1 MTTTMTDDLSAIVR
15 ARRRRLRQELGVRA
29 TIAVMV
35 LVFNESYHGA
45 GLICVAA
52 LTALALNAPYYLATL
67 TGWRIRL
74 QAYVRLIVDILLITL
89 GLYGAG
95 GLQAAPYL
103 SVYMV
108 APIYVA
114 FVLSGGACLFAAGL
128 ATASFLVAA
137 LLQHTYSPSSTAIQQ
152 GPWPIAIF
160 NLVLLNVVAGLT
172 ALLAAAYR
180 QSRRQLA
187 ESEECFRSV
196 AEAATDAILVTD
208 DSGSVVVSNRAAEA
222 MFGYPNSEM
231 LHAPIGRLVLIPDQ
245 YREAGGHSPEGLLTK
260 GIKPIELTGVKIDG
274 AQFPVEL
281 SAERWATRRGTFFT
295 CIVRDVT
302 SRRKIEALAHESS
315 EVLRAVVQSSPIAV
329 WAHRFDGGLTIWNP
343 AAERMFGW
351 MADEVLGKYPP
362 FVPDDRLSE
371 SHSIFER
378 ALAGAELLNVE
389 VRRRRKDGT
398 EIDISLSTA
407 PLRNAEGAVT
417 GTVTLGLDIS
427 ERKELER
434 QNRQLQKMDTLGSL
448 AGGIAHDFN
457 NLVSIITGRVHLIG
471 RELEADH
478 PTRRHLELINHT
490 AGRAGALTQQLLAFS
505 RKQVFCWSVLKLTSV
520 MQGIEP
526 ILRRLIGED
535 VELLISQSG
544 EVGCI
549 EGDRAQL
556 EQVIMN
562 LVVNAREAMPSGG
575 RIGLEIS
582 EGMPDRVPGGQPPR
596 TAASPCVVLTVTDTG
611 VGMDEATRSQIFEP
625 FFTTKAA
632 GRGTGLGLSTVYG
645 IVKQHGGLISVD
657 SSPGRGTTFKVY
669 LPRTAEA
676 PPAPEQDRPAVVMP
690 RGTEKVLLV
699 EDDAEVRSLAREVL
713 EKSGYSVVEAALPTT
728 ALQIAARTRVD
739 LVLTDV
745 VLPQMRGRALVERVA
760 RLQPHITA
768 LFMSGYPD
776 DPNIRDWTPDLDLL
790 RKPLT
795 PETLLVR
802 VRGALDRTRRRRRR
816 PSRPGAG
823 RTGSERP

>member
-1 MTTTMTDDLSAIVR
+1 MTGMTDGLAAITR
-15 ARRRRLRQELGVRA
+15 ARRRRLRQEVLVRA
-29 TIAVMV
+29 MIALLV

-45 GLICVAA
+45 SLIRVAS
-52 LTALALNAPYYLATL
+52 LTALALNVPYYLAVRI
-67 TGWRIRL
+67 GWQIRL
-74 QAYVRLIVDILLITL
+74 QAYVRLVLDILLITL

-95 GLQAAPYL
+95 GILAAPYL

-137 LLQHTYSPSSTAIQQ
+137 FLQHTYSPASTAIPV
-152 GPWPIAIF
+152 GVWPIAIF

-196 AEAATDAILVTD
+196 AKAATDAILVTD
-208 DSGSVVVSNRAAEA
+208 DAGSIVVSNRAAEA
-222 MFGYPNSEM
+222 MFGYPSTEM
-231 LHAPIGRLVLIPDQ
+231 LRTPLARLVLIPDR
-245 YREAGGHSPEGLLTK
+245 YREPGGHAPEGLRTT
-260 GIKPIELTGVKIDG
+260 GVKPIALTGVKIDG
-274 AQFPVEL
+274 AQFPAEL
-281 SAERWATRRGTFFT
+281 SVERWTTRRGTFFT

-302 SRRKIEALAHESS
+302 SRRKIEELAHESG

-351 MADEVLGKYPP
+351 TADEVLGNYPP

-389 VRRRRKDGT
+389 VRRRRKNGT
-398 EIDISLSTA
+398 DIDVSLSTA
-407 PLRNAEGAVT
+407 PLRNAEGTVT

-471 RELEADH
+471 RELESDH

-505 RKQVFCWSVLKLTSV
+505 RKQVFCWSVLKVPAV

-544 EVGCI
+544 EVGCV

-575 RIGLEIS
+575 RISLEIS
-582 EGMPDRVPGGQPPR
+582 EAVPDGVLGGRPPR

-611 VGMDEATRSQIFEP
+611 VGMDEATRAQIFEP
-625 FFTTKAA
+625 FFTTKAP

-657 SSPGRGTTFKVY
+657 SSSGNGTTFKVY

-676 PPAPEQDRPAVVMP
+676 PPAPEQDRPVTAMP
-690 RGTEKVLLV
+690 RGSEKILLV
-699 EDDAEVRSLAREVL
+699 EDDPEVRSLAREVL
-713 EKSGYSVVEAALPTT
+713 EKSGYSVLEAALPTT
-728 ALQIAARTRVD
+728 ALQIAARSRVD

-745 VLPQMRGRALVERVA
+745 VLPQMRGCALVERVT
-760 RLQPHITA
+760 RLQPHVTA

-776 DPNIRDWTPDLDLL
+776 DPNIGDWTPDLDFLP
-790 RKPLT
+790 KPLT
-795 PETLLVR
+795 PQTLLVR
-802 VRGALDRTRRRRRR
+802 VRAALDRTRRRRRR

-823 RTGSERP
+823 RHESERR